1 MATKKIAI
9 VLTSHEPLGDT
20 GKKTGYYVGE
30 AAHPWA
36 EFVDAGYAVDLLSIA
51 GGTPP
56 RDGED
61 RSDPVQERFLGDAD
75 VARQLAGTR
84 AVSDADQADYDAMV
98 LAGGHG
104 TMWDFPDS
112 TALQALVRDV
122 YEHGGVVGAVCH
134 GPAGLVDVRLSDG
147 ERLVAGRTVSAFTN
161 AEEDAVGLSDVVPFA
176 LQTRLE
182 QAGAKH
188 VGAANWQP
196 QVVRD
201 GRLVTGQNPQSAAG
215 VGSEVLK
222 ALADLDPDVV

>member
-9 VLTSHEPLGDT
+9 VLTSHEALGDT

-56 RDGED
+56 TDGED
-61 RSDPVQERFLGDAD
+61 RSDPVQERYLTDAD
-75 VARQLAGTR
+75 VTGQLAATR
-84 AVSDADQADYDAMV
+84 PVRDADQADYDAV
-98 LAGGHG
+98 LLAGGHG
-104 TMWDFPDS
+104 TMWDFPGS
-112 TALQALVRDV
+112 TELQALVRDV
-122 YEHGGVVGAVCH
+122 YERGGVVAAVCH
-134 GPAGLVDVRLSDG
+134 GPAGLVDVRLSSG
-147 ERLVAGRTVSAFTN
+147 EHLVAGRTVSAFTN
-161 AEEDAVGLSDVVPFA
+161 SEESAVGLTEVVPFA

-182 QAGAKH
+182 QVGAKH
-188 VGAANWQP
+188 IAGPDWQP
-196 QVVRD
+196 KVVRD

-222 ALADLDPDVV
+222 ALADN